1 MFVSFCYYKSR
12 YFFREAHILKFTDRV
27 KVLLDNLLKFFKEK
41 DAKLM
46 IKSALPIVISLAVVV
61 SAVVF
66 MSDIKEEE
74 SSSPILVTEK
84 PLPTLLAKTEEEV
97 TNAAEEKF
105 VILSVESVK
114 NDLRIKFYDRLL
126 LLYTGEKFK
135 VEITPDGGETKVYV
149 DEDANG
155 RIDLSDVKAG
165 QYKIEIILDDGFECP
180 KPDIFITVK
189 NKVAYKPLKNI
200 KDDIKKESEIDTKK
214 EETKVKDTVQEVVL
228 KDTVA
233 FVKSTE
239 TKHTNYVVVP
249 FANVVDPRPKET
261 TTRVEPSTE
270 ATTAQ
275 QDGQTS
281 GGESNGEATGTT
293 APGGAEPSTQAP
305 TTAPA
310 TTTTTSPT
318 TAAPPTTAPN
328 VQLKDKDGNDLYLK
342 SGSSYVL
349 AKTADYSEGNTFYKK
364 VVTYTYTGWQKLDG
378 STYYFDKNGNPVT
391 GEQIIGGAKYTF
403 TKTGELKS
411 GSGTLGIDV
420 SKYQGDI
427 DWKAVKASGVQFVI
441 IRCAYRGYGTGV
453 LVEDVKFKQ
462 NLAGAKAAGLDIGIY
477 IFSQAI
483 NEVEAVEEA
492 SACLNYLNGMK
503 IKYPIFIDIETSGGN
518 GSGRADNLT
527 VQQRTNV
534 AIAFC
539 ETIKNAGYKPGVYAN
554 KNYLTNK
561 MDASKLNKYY
571 IWLAQYAEKPT
582 YAGEYDMWQYTS
594 KGKVAGIEGN
604 VDMNLSYIF

>member
-1 MFVSFCYYKSR
+1 M
-12 YFFREAHILKFTDRV
+12 KFAD
-27 KVLLDNLLKFFKEK
+27 KVTGLFENLLEYFKEK
-41 DAKLM
+41 DAKVIL
-46 IKSALPIVISLAVVV
+46 KSSLPVLLSLAVII
-61 SAVVF
+61 SAVIF
-66 MSDIKEEE
+66 MSGLKEDE

-84 PLPTLLAKTEEEV
+84 PLPTLLAMTEEEV
-97 TNAAEEKF
+97 TNATEDTY

-126 LLYTGEKFK
+126 FLYTGVKFEVK
-135 VEITPDGGETKVYV
+135 ITPDGGETKTYV

-165 QYKIEIILDDGFECP
+165 QYKIELVLNDGFECP
-180 KPDIFITVK
+180 KSKLFITVK
-189 NKVAYKPLKNI
+189 NTVAYTPIKNI

-228 KDTVA
+228 KDTVE

-261 TTRVEPSTE
+261 TTKTEPATGT
-270 ATTAQ
+270 TTAQ
-275 QDGQTS
+275 PGTQTPDNGT
-281 GGESNGEATGTT
+281 GGESTGTT
-293 APGGAEPSTQAP
+293 APGETESSTQ
-305 TTAPA
+305 TS
-310 TTTTTSPT
+310 TTTTTPT
-318 TAAPPTTAPN
+318 TTTTAPTTAPN
-328 VQLKDKDGNDLYLK
+328 VQLRDKDGNDLYLK

-349 AKTADYSEGNTFYKK
+349 AKTSDYSVGNTFYKK
-364 VVTYTYTGWQKLDG
+364 VVTYSYTGWQKIDG

-492 SACLNYLNGMK
+492 SACLGYLNGMK

-527 VQQRTNV
+527 VTQRTNV

-561 MDASKLNKYY
+561 MDASKLSKYY

-582 YAGEYDMWQYTS
+582 YSGEYDMWQYTS

>member
-1 MFVSFCYYKSR
+1 MKIKEFFVNIEKKNIAR
-12 YFFREAHILKFTDRV
+12 ILF
-27 KVLLDNLLKFFKEK
+27 
-41 DAKLM
+41 
-46 IKSALPIVISLAVVV
+46 PVVV
-61 SAVVF
+61 SVLVATMAITLSNGVN
-66 MSDIKEEE
+66 EEE
-74 SSSPILVTEK
+74 EAAPILVTEA
-84 PLPTLLAKTEEEV
+84 PEEV
-97 TNAAEEKF
+97 VEVVATTEPTTEPPRDLY
-105 VILSVESVK
+105 VILSAETTQ
-114 NDLRIKFYDRLL
+114 NDLRIRFYNRMFF
-126 LLYTGEKFK
+126 LYMGVNFE
-135 VEITPDGGETKVYV
+135 VQVTPDGGEPKTYV
-149 DEDANG
+149 DEEGDG
-155 RIDLSDVKAG
+155 RIDIKNVKAG
-165 QYKIEIILDDGFECP
+165 QYKIELVLPDGYECP
-180 KPDIFITVK
+180 KSKLFITVK
-189 NKVAYKPLKNI
+189 DKVAYKPLANI
-200 KDDIKKESEIDTKK
+200 KDDIKKETEIDTSK
-214 EETKVKDTVQEVVL
+214 EETKEKDTVQEVVL
-228 KDTVA
+228 KDTVEL
-233 FVKSTE
+233 VKSTE
-239 TKHTNYVVVP
+239 TKH
-249 FANVVDPRPKET
+249 VDYILVAFNDVRNPLWIPTESTTSVDVTGET
-261 TTRVEPSTE
+261 AEST
-270 ATTAQ
+270 
-275 QDGQTS
+275 
-281 GGESNGEATGTT
+281 TGTSEPEST
-293 APGGAEPSTQAP
+293 SPSEGPDEEPG
-305 TTAPA
+305 
-310 TTTTTSPT
+310 TTSPEDST
-318 TAAPPTTAPN
+318 TEPATRPEPPTTNPDDP
-328 VQLKDKDGNDLYLK
+328 LRDREGNELYLK
-342 SGSSYVL
+342 NGSEYVA
-349 AKTADYSEGNTFYKK
+349 AKTPDYKEGNTFYKK

-378 STYYFDKNGNPVT
+378 STYYFDKNGKPVT
-391 GEQIIGGAKYTF
+391 GEQIIGGAKYIF

-453 LVEDVKFKQ
+453 LVEDVNFKR

-518 GSGRADNLT
+518 GSGRADGLT
-527 VQQRTNV
+527 VTQRTNV

-594 KGKVAGIEGN
+594 KGKVAGISGN

>member
-1 MFVSFCYYKSR
+1 MSNYIKEIIKVAFAGTAYVN
-12 YFFREAHILKFTDRV
+12 LTDTIPPV
-27 KVLLDNLLKFFKEK
+27 CKEQEDNV
-41 DAKLM
+41 AN
-46 IKSALPIVISLAVVV
+46 LAVVV

-275 QDGQTS
+275 QDGQTP
-281 GGESNGEATGTT
+281 GGETGGEDTGTT

-378 STYYFDKNGNPVT
+378 STY
-391 GEQIIGGAKYTF
+391 QLGAKVNHEVTVTIEDKLFDEAEDTDDNIGRYEYIEN
-403 TKTGELKS
+403 GEVVS
-411 GSGTLGIDV
+411 ICGIDV

-453 LVEDVKFKQ
+453 LVEDVNFKR

-492 SACLNYLNGMK
+492 STCLNYLNGMK